1 MAKVTRSEE
10 LLDLTYRS
18 GVVDQAQF
26 SRWLVN
32 HPTLPKSAEA
42 LAELLVCERILTP
55 FQAKRLLEGRWRNLL
70 INGKL
75 RLLQPLAATGSERIF
90 LCEHALIQRKV
101 VLKAIDYATLPTP
114 DAVNRFNREAAALLS
129 LNHPNL
135 IRALDV
141 DRSDRLLY
149 LVLEYIEGPNLLQ
162 LLEAR
167 GPLAVGLA
175 CNLMVQTCNGLQHA
189 HNAGWVHREINPS
202 NLMLGVDGI
211 VRILNMSLTRMIGA
225 PGENS
230 LRLTLTDQ
238 ANLLEIDYFAP
249 EQLDDPSQADQRSDL
264 YSVGMTLYHLLA
276 GHKTFG
282 DIPIQEKVARIHSGT
297 LPPITQFRPDVPEKL
312 ATTIA
317 RLLHPNPNNRYASTG
332 FALADLQPF
341 AYQQLDLGAMKLEQI
356 GHNPYATAA
365 AIPADIGVDSPPP
378 MPLPAPVPKPRG
390 INSILVS
397 GLDLDDTPPERPP
410 LGRVIWVSLL
420 AFGTIGLIGLALA
433 WLQSR

>member
-1 MAKVTRSEE
+1 MAKVTSPEE

-55 FQAKRLLEGRWRNLL
+55 VQAKRLLEGRWRNLL

-114 DAVNRFNREAAALLS
+114 DAINRFNREAAALLS

-230 LRLTLTDQ
+230 LRLTPTDQ

-264 YSVGMTLYHLLA
+264 YSLGMTLYHLLA
-276 GHKTFG
+276 GHKPFG
-282 DIPIQEKVARIHSGT
+282 DIPIQEKVARIRSGT

-341 AYQQLDLGAMKLEQI
+341 AYQQLELGALRLNEI
-356 GHNPYATAA
+356 GQNPYATSGEL
-365 AIPADIGVDSPPP
+365 PTDIDSPPP

-397 GLDLDDTPPERPP
+397 GLDLDSPPPERPP

-420 AFGTIGLIGLALA
+420 AFGVIGLISWVVA
-433 WLQSR
+433 WLQYK